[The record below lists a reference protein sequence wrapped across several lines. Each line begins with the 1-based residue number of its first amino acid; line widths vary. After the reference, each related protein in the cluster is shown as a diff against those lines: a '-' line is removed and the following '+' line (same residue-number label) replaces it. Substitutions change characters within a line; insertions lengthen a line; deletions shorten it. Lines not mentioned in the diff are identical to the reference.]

1 MSPDYNYHHPCH
13 DGLFL
18 GSYYHQS
25 PDKNVDKVEC
35 ENEKK
40 QEPSSANKQNNRMH
54 AVETIS
60 REPLASSNGEKS
72 ATKGE
77 DKNADKLECDNEKK
91 QEPYLENKQDA
102 NHMHATETVARK
114 PLASSSAK
122 KSCTKGEVANSTN
135 SALTKLTARLNF
147 MRERQSQIAK
157 EMLGSVK
164 GQGSIQS
171 VLSPGKAEGPQPL
184 QEVQNEEKAIAPDI
198 CK

>member
-1 MSPDYNYHHPCH
+1 MSPDCNYHHSCQDH
-13 DGLFL
+13 LFL
-18 GSYYHQS
+18 GSYYHKS
-25 PDKNVDKVEC
+25 PVRYYKSEQNC

-40 QEPSSANKQNNRMH
+40 QEPSSANKQNIRMH

-60 REPLASSNGEKS
+60 REPFASSNGEKS

-77 DKNADKLECDNEKK
+77 DKNAGKLECDNEKK

-122 KSCTKGEVANSTN
+122 KSGTKGEVANSTN

-147 MRERQSQIAK
+147 MRESRSQIAK
-157 EMLGSVK
+157 EIVGSVK
-164 GQGSIQS
+164 GQ
-171 VLSPGKAEGPQPL
+171 
-184 QEVQNEEKAIAPDI
+184 VQKKLKN
-198 CK
+198 